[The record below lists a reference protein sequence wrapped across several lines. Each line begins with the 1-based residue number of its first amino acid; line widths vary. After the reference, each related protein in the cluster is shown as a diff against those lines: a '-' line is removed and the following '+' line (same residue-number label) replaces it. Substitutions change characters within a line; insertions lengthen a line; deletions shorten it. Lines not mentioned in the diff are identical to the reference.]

1 MILKV
6 LGIVPILLSLQLRFN
21 LSAYDAAT
29 QNVHSE
35 FSSDPATAA
44 SGSVELDGMTRLPAT
59 TIKFKSV
66 SSDVEAMGN
75 SSKPENKWEEQ

>member
-1 MILKV
+1 M

-35 FSSDPATAA
+35 FSSDPATA